1 LQRSQCFQIRRMLEK
16 GIVPTIKILAHNL
29 QATEPEAYCVVPG
42 SSTFS
47 VVGTIAA

>member
-1 LQRSQCFQIRRMLEK
+1 MN
-16 GIVPTIKILAHNL
+16 IKTALLGATVAGMTLLAGAVSAS
-29 QATEPEAYCVVPG
+29 ATEAYCVVPG